1 MCIYP
6 NENIM
11 NESLQRRTLMKRT
24 LLAKTTT
31 EVRANTRKEEHPGGA
46 GSHFLVNYI
55 IFFSEDMLNRKDFP
69 VLAVKTLIAQ
79 DSFGVELVTFI
90 SGYQL
95 LVSFNTF
102 HLVLVSAM

>member
-31 EVRANTRKEEHPGGA
+31 EVRANTRKEEHPGGV

-55 IFFSEDMLNRKDFP
+55 IFFSEVMLNRKDFP
-69 VLAVKTLIAQ
+69 VLAKKKKKESPEMMSVLSERT
-79 DSFGVELVTFI
+79 
-90 SGYQL
+90 SGHDGRYQR
-95 LVSFNTF
+95 N
-102 HLVLVSAM
+102 VLPWQ